1 MEKEKLEEL
10 LIEYIDGNLSSADKV
25 IVEQL
30 IADSS
35 EVQQLHKE
43 LMEVMRLM
51 DNSKPLERLPDHEST
66 FALNLKAEQNSVDT
80 TRVVKFHPVILKVA
94 AAIALVAVGVA
105 GGFWIKKSYQQ
116 EQELAALRKEMTETK
131 QLMMAMLTNGQ
142 SASQRMRGVT
152 VAMTISTA
160 DDEVVQALANTMTHD
175 PNTNVRLAALEA
187 LSQFINEPLVRSI
200 ITSSLSTQDDP
211 MVQIALIQ
219 LLVRL
224 KEKNAVEDLEKIIND
239 DKNIQAVKD
248 EAYTGIMKLS

>member
-105 GGFWIKKSYQQ
+105 GGFWINKSYQQ

-142 SASQRMRGVT
+142 SASQRM
-152 VAMTISTA
+152 
-160 DDEVVQALANTMTHD
+160 VQALANTMTHD